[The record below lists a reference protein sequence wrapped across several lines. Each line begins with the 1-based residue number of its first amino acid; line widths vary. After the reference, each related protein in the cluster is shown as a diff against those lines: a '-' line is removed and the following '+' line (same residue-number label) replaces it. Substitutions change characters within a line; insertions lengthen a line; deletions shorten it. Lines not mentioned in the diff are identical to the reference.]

1 MTMSEAAEAAAT
13 PEAAP
18 APDGELL
25 AEQVADRPDDLAL
38 ALTELSGV
46 LLDDEGLE
54 STLQRVATLA
64 CRTMPG
70 CTAAGVTLVAG
81 DGTPETAAIT
91 HDVVLEVD
99 RRQYDAG
106 DGPCIDA
113 LRERRINSAGRAE
126 AHRRW
131 PEFAARAEE
140 VGFSSFLAAPLI
152 AGEVAIGAL
161 NLYSSSP
168 DGFEE
173 LDDALIA
180 LFSGQA
186 SVALANA
193 RLYRSARKL
202 SEQLQE
208 ALASRAVIE
217 QAKGILMA
225 QHRIGADAA
234 FDLLR
239 ERSQQVNRKLREV
252 AREVVDGIH

>member
-1 MTMSEAAEAAAT
+1 MKKSDAGLADD
-13 PEAAP
+13 
-18 APDGELL
+18 DGGL
-25 AEQVADRPDDLAL
+25 ADQVAERPDDLAL

-46 LLDDEGLE
+46 LLTDEGLE
-54 STLQRVATLA
+54 RTLERVAQLA

-70 CTAAGVTLVAG
+70 CTAAGVTLVTA
-81 DGTPETAAIT
+81 DGRPETTAFT

-99 RRQYDAG
+99 RRQYAAG

-113 LRERRINSAGRAE
+113 LRERRINSCGFAE
-126 AHRRW
+126 AQRRW
-131 PEFAARAEE
+131 PDFTQQAAQ
-140 VGFSSFLAAPLI
+140 VGLRSFLAAPLV
-152 AGEVAIGAL
+152 ADGVAIGAL
-161 NLYSSSP
+161 NLYSDSV

-173 LDDALIA
+173 LDDALIG

-193 RLYRSARKL
+193 RLYSSARTL

-225 QHRIGADAA
+225 QERIGADAA

-239 ERSQQVNRKLREV
+239 QRSQHSNRKLRDLAHEI
-252 AREVVDGIH
+252 VDGVT

>member
-1 MTMSEAAEAAAT
+1 MSEAAEA
-13 PEAAP
+13 PEAPELEADS
-18 APDGELL
+18 ALL
-25 AEQVADRPDDLAL
+25 ADQVAGRPDDLAL
-38 ALTELSGV
+38 ALAELSGV

-54 STLQRVATLA
+54 STLQRVAALA
-64 CRTMPG
+64 CRTIPG

-81 DGTPETAAIT
+81 DGTPETAAFT

-113 LRERRINSAGRAE
+113 LRERRINRSASSE
-126 AHRRW
+126 ARRRW
-131 PEFAARAEE
+131 PEFASRAEE
-140 VGFSSFLAAPLI
+140 VGFTSFLAAPLI

-161 NLYSSSP
+161 NLYSRSP

-173 LDDALIA
+173 LDDALVA

-193 RLYRSARKL
+193 RLYSSARTL

-208 ALASRAVIE
+208 ALDSRAVIE

-225 QHRIGADAA
+225 QQRVGADAA
-234 FDLLR
+234 FELLR
-239 ERSQQVNRKLREV
+239 LQSQHANRKLRDV
-252 AREVVDGIH
+252 AREIVDSVP